1 MRGGGD
7 KERHDRDGG
16 QPDQQEDR
24 PSAALVEPPG
34 VEHREESGG
43 ASNAAVGAGDHRG
56 GAGGQVRPR
65 QEIRADTILSLD
77 RESAEVLN

>member
-43 ASNAAVGAGDHRG
+43 ALNAAVGAGDHRG
-56 GAGGQVRPR
+56 EAGVVRFDR
-65 QEIRADTILSLD
+65 GRKSERIRFYLSTGSL
-77 RESAEVLN
+77 RKS